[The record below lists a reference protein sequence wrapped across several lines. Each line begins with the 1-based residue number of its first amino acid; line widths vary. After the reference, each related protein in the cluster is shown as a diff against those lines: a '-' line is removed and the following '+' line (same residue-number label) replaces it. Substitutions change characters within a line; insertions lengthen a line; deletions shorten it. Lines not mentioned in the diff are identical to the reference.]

1 LLSKRYA
8 YLASLS
14 GVMLGFA
21 FPPLPLF
28 LVAFIALVPL
38 LSIFY
43 KQTDVK
49 HKYMYVYI
57 TFFFYHTIANW
68 WIASFQRE
76 TDPFLMLSGIAL
88 CFLHPFFF
96 LVPFA
101 VYFQIKKKI
110 GDTIALF
117 AFPFA
122 FHAFEYLHSLGEASY
137 PWLTLGYTQIKNIYW
152 IQFIDITGIWG
163 ASLMILIAN
172 VLFLKL
178 FEELKKK
185 GKRTVLKD
193 FLEKNAIKYTAS
205 ILAILLLPY
214 IYGFFAFQKYDY
226 SKLLWQNE
234 KINIALIQP
243 NINPWR
249 KWDGDPIEQI
259 KFHQKLQDS
268 IYKALGGAVDLSIWS
283 ETAIPTVDLSVNW
296 GHFYPFITNDL
307 NEKQISL
314 LTGFTEYYVYP
325 SPEVAPVTA
334 RPWILDT
341 TQRYEPFN
349 AALLLN
355 PAPYEMD
362 NPQIYRKSRLTPFGE
377 RFPYVHLIP
386 FAQGWLRWSVG
397 ISAWGKG
404 TKQYALIMRNKNKT
418 ATIGSVI
425 CIESVYPDFVAVFV
439 RKGAN
444 ILSVITND
452 AWYDFTYGPRQHY
465 LIAAARAIETRRFI
479 ARCANSGVTGFI
491 SPLGNSISEAPQYTA
506 TAIAATIPLI
516 EEKTFYVRFTDF
528 LPIFAC
534 LASLIALIFA
544 IFRKNNH

>member
-1 LLSKRYA
+1 MNKRYA
-8 YLASLS
+8 YLATLS

-28 LVAFIALVPL
+28 LLAFIALVPL
-38 LSIFY
+38 LTIFY
-43 KQTDVK
+43 NQAEIK
-49 HKYMYVYI
+49 HKYKYIYI

-96 LVPFA
+96 YVPFA
-101 VYFQIKKKI
+101 IYFQIKKKI
-110 GDTIALF
+110 GENFALI

-122 FHAFEYLHSLGEASY
+122 FLAFEYLHSLGEASY

-163 ASLMILIAN
+163 ASFLILVAN

-178 FEELKKK
+178 IEVLKSK
-185 GKRTVLKD
+185 GKQVILRD
-193 FLEKNAIKYTAS
+193 FFERNAIKFTLF
-205 ILAILLLPY
+205 ILVILILPY
-214 IYGFFAFQKYDY
+214 IYGIYTFQKYDY
-226 SKLLWQNE
+226 SKLLKQN
-234 KINIALIQP
+234 KHINIALIQP

-259 KFHQKLQDS
+259 KFHQQLQDS
-268 IYKALGGAVDLSIWS
+268 IYQAFGGAIDLSIWS

-296 GHFYPFITNDL
+296 GHFYPFITDDL
-307 NEKQISL
+307 NAKQISL

-325 SPEVAPVTA
+325 SPDEAPVTA

-349 AALLLN
+349 SALLLN
-355 PAPYEMD
+355 PMPYDTD

-404 TKQYALIMRNKNKT
+404 TKQYALHIKNKDKT
-418 ATIGSVI
+418 ATIGTII
-425 CIESVYPDFVAVFV
+425 CIESIYPDFVAGFV

-444 ILSVITND
+444 VLSVITND

-491 SPLGNSISEAPQYTA
+491 SPLGRSISEAPQYTA
-506 TAIAATIPLI
+506 TAIATTIPLI
-516 EEKTFYVRFTDF
+516 EYKTLYVRFTDF
-528 LPIFAC
+528 LPIFSC
-534 LASLIALIFA
+534 FLIPIALFYA
-544 IFRKNNH
+544 IFRKKRI